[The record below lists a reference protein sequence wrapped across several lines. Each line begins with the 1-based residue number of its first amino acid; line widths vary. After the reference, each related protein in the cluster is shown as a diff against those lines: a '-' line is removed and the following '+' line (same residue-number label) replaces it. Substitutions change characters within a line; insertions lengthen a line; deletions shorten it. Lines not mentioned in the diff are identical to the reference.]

1 MNNPVPVEYISSFT
15 QANQSLM
22 LHLATEL
29 LGESGRSGDFQRFAE
44 LAHVQQ
50 DYIAQMGALWLSTM
64 MQTAAE
70 QILPAK
76 GDRRF
81 AEEDWQKSPFH
92 DFLKQ
97 SYLINSTY
105 VNSLIDRAGGDERTR
120 RRLSFFARQIL
131 DALSPSNYLAGNPHS
146 LRLAMETGGESLAT
160 GIKNLIDDISKGRIS
175 MTDEKAFEVG
185 GNLAITPGAVIFEN
199 ELIQVIQYQPL
210 TETVSER
217 PLVIIPPAINKFCVL
232 DLQPANSFVR
242 YVVEQGHT
250 VFMVS
255 WRNVG
260 TEQGHLTWDD
270 YLELGAIRAVDVA
283 LAVAQTDK
291 VNALGFCVGGTLL
304 GCAAAVLVGR
314 GEEKIASLTFLT
326 TMLDFSESG
335 EIGLL
340 IDEASVAARE
350 QTIGSGGV
358 VPGRELGFVFST
370 LRGNDLIW
378 PYVVGNYLEGRQPD
392 AFDILYWNADSTN
405 LPGPMYCWYVR
416 NTYLENNVCVPGRTV
431 QCDVPVDLGEIKVP
445 AYVLASRE
453 DHIVP
458 WQTAYRTTTLVK
470 GPVRFTLAASGH
482 IAGVINPAARNKRS
496 HWIDGRPGGDAQG
509 WLATAQEV
517 PEAGGATGA
526 HGSSIGPA
534 TPFRRARSSALRSF
548 RRSSR
553 RRAATS
559 RCRAAEPRSGE
570 CASCQRCCVTN
581 MAWRGWRTSATVT
594 HQDECTER
602 EWL

>member
-29 LGESGRSGDFQRFAE
+29 LGESGCSGDFQRFAE

-76 GDRRF
+76 GDCRF

-131 DALSPSNYLAGNPHS
+131 DALIPSNYLAGGPHS

-160 GIKNLIDDISKGRIS
+160 GIKNLIDDIGKGRIS
-175 MTDEKAFEVG
+175 MTDEKAVEVG

-199 ELIQVIQYQPL
+199 ELIQVIQYKPL
-210 TETVSER
+210 TDIVRER
-217 PLVIIPPAINKFCVL
+217 PLVMIPPAINKFYVL
-232 DLQPANSFVR
+232 DLQPANSFVG
-242 YVVEQGHT
+242 YAVEQGHT

-260 TEQGHLTWDD
+260 ADQGHLTWDD
-270 YLELGAIRAVDVA
+270 YLELGVIRAVDVA
-283 LAVAQTDK
+283 LAVAHN

-314 GEEKIASLTFLT
+314 GEEK
-326 TMLDFSESG
+326 
-335 EIGLL
+335 
-340 IDEASVAARE
+340 
-350 QTIGSGGV
+350 
-358 VPGRELGFVFST
+358 
-370 LRGNDLIW
+370 
-378 PYVVGNYLEGRQPD
+378 
-392 AFDILYWNADSTN
+392 
-405 LPGPMYCWYVR
+405 
-416 NTYLENNVCVPGRTV
+416 
-431 QCDVPVDLGEIKVP
+431 
-445 AYVLASRE
+445 
-453 DHIVP
+453 
-458 WQTAYRTTTLVK
+458 
-470 GPVRFTLAASGH
+470 
-482 IAGVINPAARNKRS
+482 
-496 HWIDGRPGGDAQG
+496 
-509 WLATAQEV
+509 
-517 PEAGGATGA
+517 
-526 HGSSIGPA
+526 
-534 TPFRRARSSALRSF
+534 
-548 RRSSR
+548 
-553 RRAATS
+553 
-559 RCRAAEPRSGE
+559 
-570 CASCQRCCVTN
+570 
-581 MAWRGWRTSATVT
+581 
-594 HQDECTER
+594 
-602 EWL
+602 

>member
-270 YLELGAIRAVDVA
+270 YLELGVIRAVDVA

-416 NTYLENNVCVPGRTV
+416 NTYLENNVCVPRRTV

-517 PEAGGATGA
+517 PGSWWSDWSAWLKHWAGN
-526 HGSSIGPA
+526 PV
-534 TPFRRARSSALRSF
+534 PARSQLGAPQF
-548 RRSSR
+548 PEI
-553 RRAATS
+553 
-559 RCRAAEPRSGE
+559 EPAPGRYVKVQGS
-570 CASCQRCCVTN
+570 
-581 MAWRGWRTSATVT
+581 
-594 HQDECTER
+594 
-602 EWL
+602 